1 MLSNYNSPSFF
12 GCRFYLYYFCLYWN
26 DEMNWWV
33 FAYMQRW
40 WVSTSR
46 DEPYDRFDFD
56 DTRYSFFFSI
66 LYSGIRITR
75 NIYMYISSVHMIL
88 YNVVCVLRMLHCCWC
103 YSPFPYLPMHC
114 AKQCARR
121 AVPHANRKH
130 FRKTHNTQPLTYKP
144 KFQFMRYNFN
154 CHDSMVGLSFSP
166 TTECINVH
174 IP

>member
-1 MLSNYNSPSFF
+1 MIKWIDGYLHI
-12 GCRFYLYYFCLYWN
+12 CRGGEW
-26 DEMNWWV
+26 
-33 FAYMQRW
+33 ARQGTSRTTA
-40 WVSTSR
+40 STSMIHGI
-46 DEPYDRFDFD
+46 P
-56 DTRYSFFFSI
+56 FFSI